1 MIPRELPAALVRHAL
16 HVSRLTLRPECDAS
30 CSELRRV
37 NTNRIQMQCGE
48 PEREWRAK

>member
-37 NTNRIQMQCGE
+37 KPIASKTQYGE
-48 PEREWRAK
+48 PDREWRAK